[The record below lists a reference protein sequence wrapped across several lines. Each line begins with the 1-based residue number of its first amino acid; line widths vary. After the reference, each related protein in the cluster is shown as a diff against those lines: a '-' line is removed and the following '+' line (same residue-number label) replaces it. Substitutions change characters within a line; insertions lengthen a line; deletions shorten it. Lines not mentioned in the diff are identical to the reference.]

1 MLRSLALS
9 ALLALPTAALAD
21 DIEDALNA
29 ALEAYRD
36 GDPRFALEE
45 LDFARSKLLE
55 LKADALTGF
64 LPEAPSGWRM
74 EIDDDMGAGMAMLG
88 GGSGAAASYYPE
100 GGGSAITITL
110 MADSPM
116 VTGMAAMINNAGAMG
131 ASIERVGR
139 QKFAVQD
146 EQMIGLVANR
156 VLVQAEGGDVE
167 TLMPFLEAMDFRAL
181 AGWGL

>member
-1 MLRSLALS
+1 MLRSLVLAGF
-9 ALLALPTAALAD
+9 LALPTTAFAD
-21 DIEDALNA
+21 EIEDALNA

-36 GDPRFALEE
+36 GDATFALEE
-45 LDFARSKLLE
+45 LDFARAKLQE
-55 LKADALTGF
+55 MKADALTGF
-64 LPEAPSGWRM
+64 LPEPPSGWRR
-74 EIDDDMGAGMAMLG
+74 EVDDDMGAGMAMLG
-88 GGSGAAASYYPE
+88 GGSGAAATYYPE
-100 GGGSAITITL
+100 GGGRGITITL

-116 VTGMAAMINNAGAMG
+116 VAGMAAMITNAGAMG

-146 EQMIGLVANR
+146 EQMLALIANR

-167 TLMPFLEAMDFRAL
+167 TMTPFLEAMDFRAL